1 MVRVVA
7 ARTRRSEFD
16 TGHDHRKNR
25 ARVEAIA
32 LFFRL
37 IGVIRGCHPR
47 EISTSFDV
55 TIS

>member
-1 MVRVVA
+1 MVKVVDP
-7 ARTRRSEFD
+7 RTRRSEFD
-16 TGHDHRKNR
+16 TGTTIAKIASGLRP
-25 ARVEAIA
+25 IA